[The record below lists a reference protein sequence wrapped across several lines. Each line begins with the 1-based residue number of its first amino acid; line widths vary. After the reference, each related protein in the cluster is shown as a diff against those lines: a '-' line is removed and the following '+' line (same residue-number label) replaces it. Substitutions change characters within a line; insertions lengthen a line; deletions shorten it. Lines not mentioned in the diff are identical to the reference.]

1 MTKAENKTNSSP
13 DSVNSVNLTTAEQI
27 MSSSDLSNETF
38 ISSIMPASQTE
49 NQGGIDCATFASEF
63 EISKDCLAALVPSH
77 RLELVTLIQVLHSS
91 NGNLSERVTQ
101 LEQALTDCLKALQI
115 HKKYSR
121 VTKSM
126 LTQKTQELAA
136 TQEQIKCLSEETAAS
151 HQTIQLQQTLIA
163 SLTAELQNSQ
173 ERFAQLEWEHY
184 LTQANYKEQSGQM
197 IQTEHTCQELRT
209 RLKRQ
214 QYYTLQLKVA
224 LEKCLETSASKYQSK
239 VDIEH
244 IPTDLKSEQQPQV
257 QSFFSK
263 AESISPWSAQ
273 LQFVTEDVQVK
284 LHQPSTLNW
293 LDKDLSSS
301 IEIESIPALETD
313 EVVVLDAWINFSQ
326 QRYSTAN
333 SVCDYSSIP
342 PLAKLIETI
351 TDAGEIQSLNQDIT
365 RPEEEWQDLLPMLKS
380 VQVNATSDTIPFPAI
395 NASAQLDQPLNDANT
410 HLIET
415 SSESSL
421 DNTTQIQS
429 TPPQQETSTSNSNWP
444 SPLIYPS
451 HLPKRRKSL
460 AAIELPSFTSI
471 RGRDE

>member
-1 MTKAENKTNSSP
+1 MTKAEIKTNSSP
-13 DSVNSVNLTTAEQI
+13 DSVNSVHLTTADQV
-27 MSSSDLSNETF
+27 MSSGDLPDETL

-49 NQGGIDCATFASEF
+49 NQGVIDCATFSSEF

-91 NGNLSERVTQ
+91 NSNLSERVTQ

-136 TQEQIKCLSEETAAS
+136 TQEQIKCLSQETAAS
-151 HQTIQLQQTLIA
+151 QQTIQLQQTLIA

-184 LTQANYKEQSGQM
+184 LTQASYQEQSGQM

-224 LEKCLETSASKYQSK
+224 LEKCLETSTSKYQSK
-239 VDIEH
+239 VDIEY

-263 AESISPWSAQ
+263 TESISPWSAQ
-273 LQFVTEDVQVK
+273 PQFVTEDVQVK
-284 LHQPSTLNW
+284 FHQPSTLNW

-301 IEIESIPALETD
+301 IEIESITALETD
-313 EVVVLDAWINFSQ
+313 EVVVLGTAWINFSQ

-333 SVCDYSSIP
+333 TVSDYSSIP
-342 PLAKLIETI
+342 PLAKLLKTI
-351 TDAGEIQSLNQDIT
+351 TGSGEIQSLNQDMT
-365 RPEEEWQDLLPMLKS
+365 KPEQRQDLLPMLKS
-380 VQVNATSDTIPFPAI
+380 VEVTATPDTVPFPAM

-421 DNTTQIQS
+421 DNKAQIQS
-429 TPPQQETSTSNSNWP
+429 TLPQQETSTSNSNWP